1 MLSLP
6 SEPGLHRLRSPHDI
20 PAIAVRG
27 AATGPTLLVS
37 AGVHGDEYEG
47 VRAIFETVQA
57 LDPRALRGTLVTV
70 PILNY
75 PAHRAVERSHP
86 ADGANL
92 ARQFPGRADGT
103 PSERLAFAFDTEFL
117 PLADFYL
124 DLHSGGIRFAMP
136 SMAGYET
143 ADPRGRA
150 AAEAF
155 GAPVIWG
162 HPVIEPGRTI
172 SSAQARGI
180 PFLYTEARGAGRI
193 HPDDLLMM
201 RRGITNLMRHLG
213 MLDGPPE
220 IPAPPLRLHGIGNTD
235 EGVSA
240 TVDGF
245 WMPSVSL
252 LEPVRAG
259 QPIGRIVSEI
269 GEVLAIPGAPAD
281 GLVGLLRELPPVSA
295 GDVLLLVAAQEEA

>member
-1 MLSLP
+1 MLCLP
-6 SEPGLHRLRSPHDI
+6 AAPGLHRFRSPSDI
-20 PAIAVRG
+20 AAIAVRG
-27 AATGPTLLVS
+27 AADGPTLLVS

-47 VRAIFETVQA
+47 VRAIFETVEA
-57 LDPRALRGTLVTV
+57 LDAGALRGTLLTV
-70 PILNY
+70 PVLNY
-75 PAHRAVERSHP
+75 PAHRAVTRHHP

-103 PSERLAFAFDTEFL
+103 ASERIAHAFSTDFL
-117 PLADFYL
+117 PHADFYL

-136 SMAGYET
+136 SMAGYEA

-172 SSAQARGI
+172 SAARALGI

-193 HPDDLLMM
+193 HPEDLLMM

-213 MLDGPPE
+213 MLDGAPE
-220 IPAPPLRLHGIGNTD
+220 IPAPPRRLHGIGNTD
-235 EGVSA
+235 EGVYA
-240 TVDGF
+240 AAGGF
-245 WMPSVSL
+245 FMPSVAL
-252 LEPVRAG
+252 LDSVRAG
-259 QPIGRIVSEI
+259 QPIGRIVDQL
-269 GEVLAIPGAPAD
+269 GAVLATPVAPAD
-281 GLVGLLRELPPVSA
+281 GVVGLLRALPPVDE
-295 GDVLLLVAAQEEA
+295 GDVLLLVATPEEA

>member
-6 SEPGLHRLRSPHDI
+6 PEPGLHRLLSPHDI
-20 PAIAVRG
+20 RAIAVRG
-27 AATGPTLLVS
+27 AEPGPTLLVS

-47 VRAIFETVQA
+47 VRAIFETVEA
-57 LDPRALRGTLVTV
+57 LDPRALRGTLLTV

-75 PAHRAVERSHP
+75 PAHRAVERNHP
-86 ADGANL
+86 ADGGNL
-92 ARQFPGRADGT
+92 ARQFPGRADGS
-103 PSERLAFAFDTEFL
+103 PSERLAYAFDTEFL

-136 SMAGYET
+136 SMAGYEA

-162 HPVIEPGRTI
+162 HPLIEPGRTI
-172 SSAQARGI
+172 SSARARGI

-193 HPDDLLMM
+193 HPDDLRMM
-201 RRGITNLMRHLG
+201 RRGILNLMRHLG
-213 MLDGPPE
+213 MLDGAPE

-235 EGVSA
+235 DGVFA
-240 TVDGF
+240 TADGF
-245 WMPSVSL
+245 WMPSVAL
-252 LEPVRAG
+252 LEAVRAG
-259 QPIGRIVSEI
+259 QPIGRIVDET
-269 GEVLAIPGAPAD
+269 GETIAVPTAPAD
-281 GLVGLLRELPPVSA
+281 GIVGLLRELPPVSA
-295 GDVLLLVAAQEEA
+295 GDVLILVATPEES

>member
-1 MLSLP
+1 MLTLP
-6 SEPGLHRLRSPHDI
+6 AEPGLHRLRSRSHI
-20 PAIAVRG
+20 PAIVVRG
-27 AATGPTLLVS
+27 AAPGPTLLVS

-47 VRAIFETVQA
+47 VRAIFETVEA
-57 LDPRALRGTLVTV
+57 LDPQALRGTLVTV

-75 PAHRAVERSHP
+75 PAHRAVTRNHP
-86 ADGANL
+86 VDDGNL

-103 PSERLAFAFDTEFL
+103 PSEQLAFAFDAEFL

-136 SMAGYET
+136 SMAGYEA

-172 SSAQARGI
+172 SAARARGI

-193 HPDDLLMM
+193 HPDDLFMM
-201 RRGITNLMRHLG
+201 RRGIENLMRHLH
-213 MLDGPPE
+213 MLDGSPE
-220 IPAPPLRLHGIGNTD
+220 IPAQPLRLHGIGNTD
-235 EGVSA
+235 EGVVA
-240 TVDGF
+240 TADGF
-245 WMPSVSL
+245 WMPSVAL

-259 QPIGRIVSEI
+259 QPMGRIVDET
-269 GEVLAIPGAPAD
+269 GALVATPTAPAD
-281 GLVGLLRELPPVSA
+281 GVVGLRRELPPVSA
-295 GDVLLLVAAQEEA
+295 GDVLILIAAREEA

>member
-6 SEPGLHRLRSPHDI
+6 PEPGLHRLLSPSYI
-20 PAIAVRG
+20 PAIVVRG
-27 AATGPTLLVS
+27 AEAGPTLLVS

-47 VRAIFETVQA
+47 VRAIFETVETIDAQA
-57 LDPRALRGTLVTV
+57 MRGTLVAV

-75 PAHRAVERSHP
+75 PAHRAVARNHP
-86 ADGANL
+86 ADGGNL
-92 ARQFPGRADGT
+92 ARQFPGRAEGT

-117 PLADFYL
+117 ALADFYL
-124 DLHSGGIRFAMP
+124 DLHSGGIRFAML
-136 SMAGYET
+136 SMAGYEA

-155 GAPVIWG
+155 GAPVTWG

-172 SSAQARGI
+172 SSARARGI

-201 RRGITNLMRHLG
+201 RRGIMNLMRHLG
-213 MLDGPPE
+213 MLEGLPE
-220 IPAPPLRLHGIGNTD
+220 IPAPPLRLHAIGNTD
-235 EGVSA
+235 DGVMA
-240 TVDGF
+240 TVEGF
-245 WMPSVSL
+245 WMPSVAL

-259 QPIGRIVSEI
+259 QPIGRIVNET
-269 GEVLAIPGAPAD
+269 GELLAIPEAPAE

-295 GDVLLLVAAQEEA
+295 GDVLILVATLEEA

>member
-6 SEPGLHRLRSPHDI
+6 SEPGLHRLCSPNDI
-20 PAIAVRG
+20 PAIVVRG

-47 VRAIFETVQA
+47 VRAIFETVEE
-57 LDPRALRGTLVTV
+57 LDPQALRGTLLTA

-75 PAHRAVERSHP
+75 PAHRAVERNHP
-86 ADGANL
+86 ADGGNL

-103 PSERLAFAFDTEFL
+103 PSERLAFAFDSEFL
-117 PLADFYL
+117 PHADFYL

-172 SSAQARGI
+172 SSARARGI

-201 RRGITNLMRHLG
+201 RRGIVNLMKHLR
-213 MLDGPPE
+213 MLDGRPE

-269 GEVLAIPGAPAD
+269 GEVLAIPEAPAD
-281 GLVGLLRELPPVSA
+281 GLVGLLRKLPPVSA
-295 GDVLLLVAAQEEA
+295 GDVLLLVAAREEA

>member
-1 MLSLP
+1 MLCLP

-20 PAIAVRG
+20 PAIVVRG
-27 AATGPTLLVS
+27 AAPGPTLLVS

-47 VRAIFETVQA
+47 VRAIFETVESLAAQ
-57 LDPRALRGTLVTV
+57 DLRGTLVTV

-75 PAHRAVERSHP
+75 PAHRAVERNHP
-86 ADGANL
+86 ADNGNL
-92 ARQFPGRADGT
+92 ARQFPGRSDGS

-136 SMAGYET
+136 SMVGYEA

-162 HPVIEPGRTI
+162 HPVIEPGRTV
-172 SSAQARGI
+172 SAARARGI

-193 HPDDLLMM
+193 HPDDLRMM
-201 RRGITNLMRHLG
+201 RRGIINLMRHLG
-213 MLDGPPE
+213 MLEGLPE
-220 IPAPPLRLHGIGNTD
+220 IPSPPLRLHGIGNTD
-235 EGVSA
+235 DGVTA
-240 TVDGF
+240 AVDGF
-245 WMPSVSL
+245 WMPAVAL
-252 LEPVRAG
+252 LEQVRAG
-259 QPIGRIVSEI
+259 QPIGRIVDET
-269 GEVLAIPGAPAD
+269 GETLAIPEAPAD

-295 GDVLLLVAAQEEA
+295 GDVLILVAAGEEV

>member
-1 MLSLP
+1 MLCLP
-6 SEPGLHRLRSPHDI
+6 AAPGLHRFRSPFDI
-20 PAIAVRG
+20 AAIAVRG
-27 AATGPTLLVS
+27 AADGPTLLVS

-47 VRAIFETVQA
+47 VRAIFETVES
-57 LDPRALRGTLVTV
+57 LDAGALRGTLLTV
-70 PILNY
+70 PVLNY
-75 PAHRAVERSHP
+75 PAHRAVTRHHP

-103 PSERLAFAFDTEFL
+103 ASEQLAHAFSTDFL
-117 PLADFYL
+117 PHADFYL

-136 SMAGYET
+136 SMAGYEA

-172 SSAQARGI
+172 SAARALGI

-193 HPDDLLMM
+193 HPEDLLMM

-213 MLDGPPE
+213 MLDGAPE
-220 IPAPPLRLHGIGNTD
+220 IPAPPRRLQGIGN
-235 EGVSA
+235 
-240 TVDGF
+240 
-245 WMPSVSL
+245 
-252 LEPVRAG
+252 
-259 QPIGRIVSEI
+259 IGR
-269 GEVLAIPGAPAD
+269 
-281 GLVGLLRELPPVSA
+281 
-295 GDVLLLVAAQEEA
+295 AA

>member
-6 SEPGLHRLRSPHDI
+6 LEPGLHRLRSPHDI
-20 PAIAVRG
+20 PTLVVHG
-27 AATGPTLLVS
+27 AKAGPTLLVS

-47 VRAIFETVQA
+47 VRAIFETVES
-57 LDPRALRGTLVTV
+57 LDAHALRGTLVTV

-75 PAHRAVERSHP
+75 PAHRAVTRNHP
-86 ADGANL
+86 ADDGNL

-103 PSERLAFAFDTEFL
+103 PSEQLAFAFDTEFL

-136 SMAGYET
+136 SMAGYEA
-143 ADPRGRA
+143 ADSRGRS

-172 SSAQARGI
+172 SAARARGI

-193 HPDDLLMM
+193 HPDDLQMM
-201 RRGITNLMRHLG
+201 RRGAMNLMRHLG
-213 MLDGPPE
+213 MLDGLPE
-220 IPAPPLRLHGIGNTD
+220 IPAPPLRLQGIGNTD
-235 EGVSA
+235 EGVTA
-240 TVDGF
+240 TADGF
-245 WMPSVSL
+245 WMPSVAL

-259 QPIGRIVSEI
+259 QPIGRIVNEL
-269 GEVLAIPGAPAD
+269 GEVLAIPEAPAD
-281 GLVGLLRELPPVSA
+281 GLVGLLRELPAVSA
-295 GDVLLLVAAQEEA
+295 GDVLILVAAREDA